1 MLVRH
6 NVRGLRLAVLSAL
19 AFVFLACSSS
29 GSGGGP
35 SSSGEPAAP
44 NVASTKA
51 ADLRTRL
58 DLLLGEQVMII
69 AKESAAA
76 VNHTD
81 DYAGYTALLT
91 TNSNDLADMMRR
103 AFGATTA
110 ARFSQQWNLQNGYFV
125 DYAIGVVSHN
135 DTKSSGAIASLKT
148 DFVPQFSQLM
158 SDASRLPL
166 DPVTQLTTQQ
176 MLQNKAFIDDAFA
189 QKFGAFYTDLHTA
202 YAQTSRLGDAL
213 AGQIAHEFPDKF
225 PGDPEAHAVDVRV
238 SLNLLLQEHSYLAT
252 MATSAVAAGRTAEK
266 PASTAGLASNANML
280 GTLFATSFGNAAGT
294 QFDRV
299 WSARDAA
306 LIGYASGDAASKSAL
321 TETFVAA
328 FASLAHVNQTPVA
341 SQVDATI
348 KVIDEQ
354 RAKSLKTIAGDDRM
368 AAGSM
373 QPLADSIQG

>member
-19 AFVFLACSSS
+19 AFVLLACSNS
-29 GSGGGP
+29 GSEGGP
-35 SSSGEPAAP
+35 SSSGEPAAL
-44 NVASTKA
+44 NVASTQA

-69 AKESAAA
+69 AKESVAA

-91 TNSNDLADMMRR
+91 TNSNDLADVMRR

-110 ARFSQQWNLQNGYFV
+110 ARFSQAWNLQNGYFV

-135 DTKSSGAIASLKT
+135 DTKASGAIASLKT

-189 QKFGAFYTDLHTA
+189 QKFSAFYTDLHTA
-202 YAQTSRLGDAL
+202 YAQSSRLGDAL

-252 MATSAVAAGRTAEK
+252 MATGAAVAGRAAEK
-266 PASTAGLASNANML
+266 PASTAALAANANML

-321 TETFVAA
+321 TETFVGA

>member
-1 MLVRH
+1 M
-6 NVRGLRLAVLSAL
+6 RLATLGSLVFVL
-19 AFVFLACSSS
+19 LACSNS

-44 NVASTKA
+44 NLASTQA

-69 AKESAAA
+69 AKESVAA

-91 TNSNDLADMMRR
+91 TNSNDLADVMRR

-110 ARFSQQWNLQNGYFV
+110 ARFSQAWNLQNGYFV

-166 DPVTQLTTQQ
+166 DPVTQLTIQQ

-189 QKFGAFYTDLHTA
+189 QKFSAFYTDLHTS
-202 YAQTSRLGDAL
+202 YAQSSRLGDAL

-252 MATSAVAAGRTAEK
+252 MATGAVAAGRSAER
-266 PASTAGLASNANML
+266 PAAGAALAANANML

-321 TETFVAA
+321 TETFVGA

-368 AAGSM
+368 ASGSM